1 MLRAVAIACALAHA
15 TTALLV
21 VAPQRALSRRSDRQ
35 LRALRGGLDIA
46 EKDEDFV
53 EVSKMFVEAFW
64 RDKAE
69 GQVLKEDQRKRLKRE
84 QEVEFRRRYGS
95 RRDPSRRRSA
105 FYVASDAAGV
115 PVGCAGVELDG
126 AAGDGDIVP
135 VMSNLA
141 VGRDGRRKGVGAE
154 LVKACEKSA
163 RAWGCSEITLVVED
177 KNTPAKR
184 LYKKLGYAEI
194 PELFDE
200 NAKTLTPKSDGRVV
214 STATTTL
221 TMTKAL
227 GGGVGGLLVP
237 AAGVVAL
244 GVAASAL
251 DLLPF

>member
-1 MLRAVAIACALAHA
+1 M
-15 TTALLV
+15 
-21 VAPQRALSRRSDRQ
+21 
-35 LRALRGGLDIA
+35 
-46 EKDEDFV
+46 
-53 EVSKMFVEAFW
+53 
-64 RDKAE
+64 
-69 GQVLKEDQRKRLKRE
+69 
-84 QEVEFRRRYGS
+84 
-95 RRDPSRRRSA
+95 
-105 FYVASDAAGV
+105 
-115 PVGCAGVELDG
+115 GCAGVELDG

-177 KNTPAKR
+177 KNTPAKK